1 MENTANLS
9 LVIKR
14 KFHVNF
20 CSVVLF
26 GCVWQ
31 RLQIY
36 RNDTSESRLCVKNR
50 IVFSP
55 TTKFSVCLCLMCV
68 ESVYKIY
75 VQKIRQTTTSTPE
88 KHAPKFR
95 LPRILWTKFWI
106 DNGEALVCGAIFPF
120 IMPVRQTITMQ
131 SNGKY
136 CNGKNVKCYFGFWY
150 KMCEIFGAKIWM
162 WQRQPKE
169 IVCTIRACEEGKK
182 VA

>member
-1 MENTANLS
+1 MENTANLL

-75 VQKIRQTTTSTPE
+75 TQKICQTTTSTPE
-88 KHAPKFR
+88 KHGKARTKVSTTPNFMNKVLNWQRRSAR
-95 LPRILWTKFWI
+95 LWSIFSCLYARTANNHNAIKWKILERKKCEMLFWI
-106 DNGEALVCGAIFPF
+106 LI
-120 IMPVRQTITMQ
+120 
-131 SNGKY
+131 
-136 CNGKNVKCYFGFWY
+136 
-150 KMCEIFGAKIWM
+150 
-162 WQRQPKE
+162 
-169 IVCTIRACEEGKK
+169 
-182 VA
+182 